1 MDTAIPILVI
11 GAIVFIS
18 HWFAG
23 IFERKGI
30 PDVLL
35 LMLIGLL
42 VGPIMGVVEPS
53 DFGITGPMFTSVT
66 LVFILFEGG
75 LGLRLKD
82 LRDAIGGSAS
92 ITIINFAVTFVVVG
106 LLAYFILDIDFLVA
120 LTIGAILGG
129 TSSAVVI
136 PMVKLMRMHEE
147 SKTIL
152 ILESAI
158 SDVLCIV
165 FAIAL
170 MDASMSGEINVG
182 LIIGKILSSFIIASI
197 VGVAGAYVWAIL
209 LNRIRTIKNSIFT
222 TPAFVFVV
230 YGISEILGYSGAIS
244 ALLFGVTLV
253 NIEQFSLSFLK
264 KYIEQKPISLNDTE
278 RVFMSEIVFLLKS
291 LFFIY
296 IGISIQFENVTE
308 LIIGLLLTAIIF
320 VIRVPV
326 VRGSI
331 RQHIP
336 TADKSIMSI
345 MVPKGLAAAVLA
357 GMPMQMGIPGGETVK
372 NITYAVVLFSII
384 FTSVLAPLITQNR
397 TVEAFYGW
405 LVRANFL
412 GGIFKRKPGS
422 LKASDKP
429 VGAED
434 AKLPE
439 PPVSAPGEPENKQ
452 NNPDTNE

>member
-1 MDTAIPILVI
+1 MDTAIPILII
-11 GAIVFIS
+11 GAIVFVS

-42 VGPIMGVVEPS
+42 AGPILEIVEPR
-53 DFGITGPMFTSVT
+53 DFGITGPMFTSIT

-75 LGLRLKD
+75 LGLRIKD
-82 LRDAIGGSAS
+82 LQDALGGSTS
-92 ITIINFAVTFVVVG
+92 ITIVNFFVTMVVVG
-106 LLAYFILDIDFLVA
+106 LLAFFVLNLDFLVA
-120 LTIGAILGG
+120 LTLGAILGG

-136 PMVKLMRMHEE
+136 PMVHLIKLHEE

-170 MDASMSGEINVG
+170 MDASLSGEIKVG

-197 VGVAGAYVWAIL
+197 VGVAGAFVWAIL
-209 LNRIRTIKNSIFT
+209 LNKIRTIKNSIFT

-230 YGISEILGYSGAIS
+230 YGISEMLGYSGAIS
-244 ALLFGVTLV
+244 ALLFGITLV
-253 NIEQFSLSFLK
+253 NIEQFSFAFLK
-264 KYIEQKPISLNDTE
+264 KYIEQKPISLNQTE
-278 RVFMSEIVFLLKS
+278 RIFMSEIVFLLKS

-296 IGISIQFENVTE
+296 IGISIQFDNMNE
-308 LIIGLLLTAIIF
+308 LLLGLIFTVVIFAIRI
-320 VIRVPV
+320 PV

-331 RQHIP
+331 NNHIS
-336 TADKSIMSI
+336 TADKSIMAI

-357 GMPMQMGIPGGETVK
+357 SMPLQAGVPGGETVK
-372 NITYAVVLFSII
+372 NITYSVVLFSII
-384 FTSVLAPLITQNR
+384 FTSMLCPLVTRNR
-397 TVEAFYGW
+397 SVQVFYGW
-405 LVRANFL
+405 LMRVRFL
-412 GGIFKRKPGS
+412 GFLKRFKKVEGTKVVARPAENEPIDDPKLSNLPNV
-422 LKASDKP
+422 LNAENSD
-429 VGAED
+429 D
-434 AKLPE
+434 L
-439 PPVSAPGEPENKQ
+439 
-452 NNPDTNE
+452 